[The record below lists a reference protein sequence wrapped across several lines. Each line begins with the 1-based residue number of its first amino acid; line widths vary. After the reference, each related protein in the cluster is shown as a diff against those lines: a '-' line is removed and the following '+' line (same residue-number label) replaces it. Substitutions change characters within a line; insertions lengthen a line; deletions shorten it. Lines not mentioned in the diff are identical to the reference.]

1 MVYYTGVEKILGWA
15 LSYQLMQNTEVSAK
29 DSKIVVS
36 VERLLLSQ
44 FVFCIISKL
53 KIVLIDMFNNLMS
66 ICGSIKYGLNI
77 LQGIQSETNILKKS
91 LKVSFFW
98 ECFSCGNGTVLVM

>member
-1 MVYYTGVEKILGWA
+1 
-15 LSYQLMQNTEVSAK
+15 MQNTEVSAK

-77 LQGIQSETNILKKS
+77 LQGIQSENILKKS